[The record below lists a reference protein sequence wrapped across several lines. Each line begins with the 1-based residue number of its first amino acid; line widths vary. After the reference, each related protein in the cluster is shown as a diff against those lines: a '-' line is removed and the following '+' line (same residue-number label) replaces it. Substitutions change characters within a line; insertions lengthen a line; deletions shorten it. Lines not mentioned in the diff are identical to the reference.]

1 MEYSLY
7 LHMPFCRHRC
17 HYCDFNTTT
26 GKEHLIA
33 DYVGA
38 LTKEIR
44 FATVEYSQLP
54 VHSIYFGGGTPSII
68 PLKEFEIILNTI
80 HTQFLITD
88 DCEVSLEANPGTI
101 HYEYLQGLKRIGFN
115 RISIG
120 VQSTDNFDLVRLDR
134 IHTNGD
140 VLKSYNAARRAGF
153 NNINLDLIF
162 GLPWQTFSGWEN
174 SLTRAI
180 SLAPEHFSLYSLIIE
195 PNTELEAW
203 NRKGLIAQ
211 QDQDLEG
218 DMFELA
224 MALLAQ
230 SGFEHYEISNWA
242 KNVIGSDL
250 RCRHNLQ
257 YWQNRPYFGFGVSAH
272 GYVEGIRTVNTPVLE
287 NYIQK
292 ISQAELNDHQSPIT
306 PATIS
311 FTKIDEAEQMRDF
324 MMLGLRLVD
333 EGVQQLRFKEY
344 FDRSYVEVF
353 EEEIKLLLNQGL
365 IEWVDRSH
373 MAMKLTRR
381 GVLVANYVFMQFV

>member
-1 MEYSLY
+1 
-7 LHMPFCRHRC
+7 MPFCRHRC

-26 GKEHLIA
+26 EKEHLIA
-33 DYVGA
+33 DYVDA

-44 FATVEYSQLP
+44 IATANYEQLP
-54 VHSIYFGGGTPSII
+54 VHSIYFGGGTPSLIS
-68 PLKEFEIILNTI
+68 PEEYENILNTI
-80 HTQFLITD
+80 RTQFSVTE

-101 HYEYLQGLKRIGFN
+101 PFKYLKGLKKIGFN

-134 IHTNGD
+134 IHSNED

-153 NNINLDLIF
+153 DNINLDLIF
-162 GLPWQTFSGWEN
+162 GLPWQTISGWEN

-195 PNTELEAW
+195 PNTELDKW
-203 NRKGLIAQ
+203 YQKGLIAQ

-224 MALLAQ
+224 MSLLAQ
-230 SGFEHYEISNWA
+230 SGYEHYEISNWA
-242 KNVIGSDL
+242 KNVVGNDL

-272 GYVEGIRTVNTPVLE
+272 GYVDGIRTVNTSVLE
-287 NYIQK
+287 NYIHK
-292 ISQAELNDHQSPIT
+292 INQAEPNDHQSPIT

-311 FTKIDEAEQMRDF
+311 FTKIDKAEQMRDF

-333 EGVQQLRFKEY
+333 TGVPQLRFNECFK
-344 FDRSYVEVF
+344 RSYVEVF

-373 MAMKLTRR
+373 ISLRLTRR
-381 GVLVANYVFMQFV
+381 GILVANHVFMQFV